1 MASDGPGV
9 RSAVLRAVTDRFLL
23 GQWVEA
29 SLAYEPF
36 WDSKPRW
43 IASVGRRQVTD
54 ELVVWSERSLF
65 TVNSGGSALAIHF
78 DGTLT
83 LADLVDDVVAAVDAP
98 VATAQH
104 LVAVVSLELHGRGA
118 VLGVNAPEP
127 PQSVDIEEAEA
138 EPAGDARPETGETF
152 RIDPVTGAKH
162 RIVTEIGPSG
172 DMTSTE
178 HLPDGRRII
187 TTTLTI
193 GGDDHDVLLAA
204 QAAAGG
210 RSLAEL
216 VPADSCLG
224 SKLRNDDAVPLV
236 TIRCADGRPRSIR
249 CHHPEVAD
257 VLRERA
263 GPGLEPSATRGPIEA
278 FVVTPLEGDG
288 PVRIFDGQGRRRGRP
303 RTVMQAVEVVD
314 QIPGERTVAESG
326 RDDSADVLALPFQL
340 IGGHDGHGVL
350 VPPDALEGVGLVS
363 RLTEAGWVPTWGD
376 VQVTADGVR
385 HQDQRAG

>member
-118 VLGVNAPEP
+118 VLGVNAPATVGGYRG
-127 PQSVDIEEAEA
+127 SR
-138 EPAGDARPETGETF
+138 G
-152 RIDPVTGAKH
+152 GAC
-162 RIVTEIGPSG
+162 R
-172 DMTSTE
+172 
-178 HLPDGRRII
+178 
-187 TTTLTI
+187 
-193 GGDDHDVLLAA
+193 
-204 QAAAGG
+204 G
-210 RSLAEL
+210 RST
-216 VPADSCLG
+216 
-224 SKLRNDDAVPLV
+224 RN
-236 TIRCADGRPRSIR
+236 
-249 CHHPEVAD
+249 
-257 VLRERA
+257 
-263 GPGLEPSATRGPIEA
+263 
-278 FVVTPLEGDG
+278 
-288 PVRIFDGQGRRRGRP
+288 RR
-303 RTVMQAVEVVD
+303 D
-314 QIPGERTVAESG
+314 LS
-326 RDDSADVLALPFQL
+326 D
-340 IGGHDGHGVL
+340 
-350 VPPDALEGVGLVS
+350 
-363 RLTEAGWVPTWGD
+363 
-376 VQVTADGVR
+376 
-385 HQDQRAG
+385 